1 MLEIWEYV
9 VWIAAIAVVY
19 PYILYP
25 LLLVVVRPLLFRP
38 ASRSDDTYRP
48 SVSIILAAYNE
59 EDCVAAKLENCLA
72 LDYPAEKLEILVGSD
87 ASDDGTNKIAESF
100 VSRGIRFFPYQNRG
114 GKMSVVNR
122 LVAEATGE
130 VCVFSDISELFDRD
144 VILKLARH
152 FADREI
158 GAVTGN
164 HIYNEEKSG
173 MGLGTRFYWRFQ
185 RLLQS
190 IESRLST
197 ICMCDGTIYAARR
210 EWFVPPVNNTIN
222 DDVAVPLGIILQGK
236 RVIFEAEAIARGDV
250 LQQAR
255 RFFRQKVRSQSG
267 KYQNFA
273 RFPRMLFPWPLAR
286 FWIYFSHSVMPV
298 LVPWFLLALLIA
310 NVAVVLTGG
319 ALFFTW
325 LLALQAAF
333 YLTAAWGLLADRLN
347 WYLPVVSGMTALPFY
362 FVTAN
367 IGSIFG
373 FFAFLANAQSAAWRK
388 VE

>member
-1 MLEIWEYV
+1 MTDFSFWIF
-9 VWIAAIAVVY
+9 WIAAVAIIY
-19 PYILYP
+19 PYLIYP
-25 LLLVVVRPLLFRP
+25 ILLLLIRPFLFRP
-38 ASRSDDTYRP
+38 ASQADDGYRP
-48 SVSIILAAYNE
+48 TVSIILAAYNE
-59 EDCVAAKLENCLA
+59 EECIREKLDNCLA
-72 LDYPAEKLEILVGSD
+72 LDYPKEKIEILVGSD
-87 ASDDGTNKIAESF
+87 ASEDRTNEIAETF
-100 VSRGIRFFPYQNRG
+100 ISRGVRLFPYTERG

-144 VILKLARH
+144 VILKLTRH
-152 FADREI
+152 FADSQI

-173 MGLGTRFYWRFQ
+173 MGVGTRFYWRFQ

-210 EWFVPPVNNTIN
+210 AWFVPPVNNTIN
-222 DDVAVPLGIILQGK
+222 DDVAVPLGIIQQGK
-236 RVIFEAEAIARGDV
+236 RVIFEPEAVARGDV
-250 LQQAR
+250 LQQTR
-255 RFFRQKVRSQSG
+255 RFFRQKIRSQSG
-267 KYQNFA
+267 KYQNFF

-286 FWIYFSHSVMPV
+286 FWIYLSHSIMPV
-298 LVPWFLLALLIA
+298 LVPWFLLLALLGNSLLVIFEGDEPLYVWA
-310 NVAVVLTGG
+310 LGLQIGFYFTAVL
-319 ALFFTW
+319 
-325 LLALQAAF
+325 
-333 YLTAAWGLLADRLN
+333 GLLADRMQ
-347 WYLPVVSGMTALPFY
+347 WYLPLTAIPFY

-373 FFAFLANAQSAAWRK
+373 FFTFVAGAQSAAWRK